1 MRKPVVHVVDRRE
14 VHRRVLADRGVRAA
28 SRLDAHDAL
37 RRQHPRACQ
46 DQLIFLRVDVV
57 RDHVEVIPVTEA
69 PAERFDEGRLAG
81 AHRTA
86 DPDSQGV
93 RVRVLV
99 SHKSHERNSLVYSV
113 SCETDASSTITA
125 AAPRS
130 SRPAVMA
137 RSPASRTASSSAAIA
152 RCPSVWPR
160 GISRTAAVTRLP
172 TNACR
177 KARRATSAGTPC
189 AAERTAITTG
199 RTAWI

>member
-37 RRQHPRACQ
+37 RRQRPRAGQ
-46 DQLIFLRVDVV
+46 DQLVFLRVDVV
-57 RDHVEVIPVTEA
+57 RDHVDVVVVAEA
-69 PAERFDEGRLAG
+69 LAERFDEGRLAR

-86 DPDSQGV
+86 DPDPKGMRVGV
-93 RVRVLV
+93 RV
-99 SHKSHERNSLVYSV
+99 SHKSHEPNSLVYWV
-113 SCETDASSTITA
+113 SCETDARSTISA

-130 SRPAVMA
+130 SRPAVRA
-137 RSPASRTASSSAAIA
+137 RSLASSTASSSAAIA

-160 GISRTAAVTRLP
+160 GISWTPAVTRLP